1 MRKIQN
7 ESFEQT
13 AAYGSLSIDEING
26 VFKVKE
32 NSGSYIFD
40 AIDMTEG
47 NILCTNPK
55 VNSSNIVYADVE
67 FYYKMESPH
76 IELRVTINKNRRC
89 QSKKVSG
96 NSLEWQEPADLT
108 MFRNMFNQM
117 LENARKKYDETC
129 RNTLICKADIDY
141 FKAKSLF
148 MVEDDYDEEEIKI
161 IRKKMMKIYHPDNG
175 ETDTKKSETIN
186 RYYDILMERLKS

>member
-1 MRKIQN
+1 M
-7 ESFEQT
+7 
-13 AAYGSLSIDEING
+13 
-26 VFKVKE
+26 
-32 NSGSYIFD
+32 
-40 AIDMTEG
+40 
-47 NILCTNPK
+47 
-55 VNSSNIVYADVE
+55 
-67 FYYKMESPH
+67 
-76 IELRVTINKNRRC
+76 
-89 QSKKVSG
+89 SG